1 MQILLENGFISVLL
15 EEESNKALDLGL
27 WDHRGE
33 TKGVRGFQTM
43 LTKKDAKAI
52 AKALDNWISFGKLE
66 LYPN

>member
-1 MQILLENGFISVLL
+1 MQILLESGFISVNL
-15 EEESNKALDLGL
+15 EEDDKELDLCL

-33 TKGVRGFQTM
+33 NKGVRGFQTM